1 MLDISFDDSECGCL
15 KQAGINSCS
24 NICCLDLMLD
34 RGGIGEAEIFRER
47 VKWKKIWYSSLLDI
61 PAEEESERETE
72 WAFDCLDRAV
82 DLAKSG
88 EEIRIWYSDRAFSKC
103 GLYYLAWRLDGV
115 SSRVWSV
122 ELPENFTGDG
132 KQHTWAVL
140 SPKDLKAKFVAYQ
153 RPLTQERRQ
162 ELKEKWNG
170 LVREKGELR
179 IAEAGEVRT
188 VPLDYFDAFIWG
200 HIPDREVKA
209 IKICVDVLTESK
221 IWLDETFIGYRI
233 RKMIETGR
241 LAVRKES
248 KFDEPFPSWLRNI
261 YVKKTV

>member
-61 PAEEESERETE
+61 PAEEESEHETE

-88 EEIRIWYSDRAFSKC
+88 EEIRIWHSDRAFSKC

-122 ELPENFTGDG
+122 D
-132 KQHTWAVL
+132 
-140 SPKDLKAKFVAYQ
+140 
-153 RPLTQERRQ
+153 
-162 ELKEKWNG
+162 
-170 LVREKGELR
+170 
-179 IAEAGEVRT
+179 
-188 VPLDYFDAFIWG
+188 

-209 IKICVDVLTESK
+209 IKICADILTESK
-221 IWLDETFIGYRI
+221 MWLDETFIGYRI

-248 KFDEPFPSWLRNI
+248 ESDEPFPSWLRNI